1 MENRITGVTSK
12 GFEFDV
18 DKDAINDMEVVD
30 LLADF
35 EENENPVVLSKL
47 TSKVLGEKQKK
58 ALYESL
64 RVNGRVPIIEVSN
77 AMVEIFKAFGEQG
90 KN

>member
-12 GFEFDV
+12 GFEFNV
-18 DKDAINDMEVVD
+18 DKDTINDMEVVD

-35 EENENPVVLSKL
+35 EENENPVILSKL
-47 TSKVLGEKQKK
+47 TSKILGRDQKK
-58 ALYESL
+58 ELYNSL
-64 RVNGRVPIIEVSN
+64 KVDGRVPIIEVSN
-77 AMVEIFKAFGEQG
+77 AMTEIFRAFGEQG